1 MKAYI
6 IDPKR
11 QIISSYVFKGDYT
24 EIQKAIAEEGEN
36 APYFDVV
43 RLNSKNDTAYV
54 DDMGYYKE
62 NYFWSWEGYANP
74 LAGKALVLG
83 TTSSGNN
90 TDVKLSITE
99 LTDKISFHGK
109 AGPLL

>member
-11 QIISSYVFKGDYT
+11 QIISSHKFEGDYT
-24 EIQKAIAEEGEN
+24 EIQKAIAEEGET
-36 APYFDVV
+36 APYFDTV

-83 TTSSGNN
+83 TTASGNN
-90 TDVKLSITE
+90 TNVKMSITE